1 MKDEFIKMLQEKL
14 KEQGGP
20 KHGPEMQAKASIFDS
35 MSKVLGKD
43 LNDSAMDSLKE
54 GKDVIEVRAASNS
67 RKKLGK
73 ALGEV
78 EDMLE
83 GESEEDE
90 SEEDESVED
99 ESEKSEDES
108 ESLKSEI
115 EMLKREIEN
124 LKKR

>member
-43 LNDSAMDSLKE
+43 LHDDTMDSLKE
-54 GKDVIEVRAASNS
+54 DKDVIEVRAASNS
-67 RKKLGK
+67 RKKLGE

-90 SEEDESVED
+90 SE
-99 ESEKSEDES
+99 KRKDES
-108 ESLKSEI
+108 ESLKQEI
-115 EMLKREIEN
+115 AMLKQEIDD
-124 LKKR
+124 LKKRA